1 MINGSIRFLRNHS
14 PCVSLHILSSPI
26 YWTYRKITYLFLLLL
41 LTNSCLAEFKLG
53 IENIPDEMVRSFH
66 KKKTRIGLITNQTG
80 KDQKGIA
87 TLDVLLSKGFNIVY
101 LFAPEHGF
109 DGMTHASVEIK
120 NSIDKK
126 TKVPIVSLYGKGTGK
141 KVDQEILS
149 AIDVF
154 MFDIQDS
161 GMRHYTYISTLF
173 TVLQICAQENKKII
187 VFDRPNP
194 LGKTMEGPL
203 VEPSLISFF
212 SIAPIPLRHGM
223 TIGELAEYFNNHILE
238 KQAFLY
244 VVAMKDYD
252 RAMSLD
258 QLHAPLSPNIP
269 CLQAC
274 YGYSFLGLLG
284 EIRPFNVGLGTDRP
298 FQLIS
303 LATAKG
309 LDGLVWNNLAQ
320 QLKGLGI
327 CSAPCEYMHARK
339 KEMHHGLHLNMTNIN
354 QVCSFN
360 ALLATIEAIKNA
372 GIAIE
377 ITPAFDKAVGSKLVR
392 SYLMGQISYQELV
405 SEINNSL
412 QSFFQKAQAVF
423 KYYPHPELFFI

>member
-1 MINGSIRFLRNHS
+1 MKGAL
-14 PCVSLHILSSPI
+14 
-26 YWTYRKITYLFLLLL
+26 LFLLLF
-41 LTNSCLAEFKLG
+41 NACCAEFKLG
-53 IENIPDEMVRSFH
+53 IENIPDEMVRAYT
-66 KKKTRIGLITNQTG
+66 KKKMRIGLITNQTG
-80 KDQKGIA
+80 RDQKGIP
-87 TLDVLLSKGFNIVY
+87 TVDILLSKGFNVVY
-101 LFAPEHGF
+101 LFAPEHGI
-109 DGMTHASVEIK
+109 DGTAQASLEIK

-126 TKVPIVSLYGKGTGK
+126 SKIPVVSLYGKGAGK
-141 KVDQEILS
+141 KIDPSILNS
-149 AIDVF
+149 FDVL

-173 TVLQICAQENKKII
+173 TVLQICAQENKKLI
-187 VFDRPNP
+187 VLDRPNP

-203 VEPSLISFF
+203 VEPSLVSFF

-223 TIGELAEYFNNHILE
+223 TIGELAEFFNAHILE
-238 KQAFLY
+238 TPASLQ
-244 VVAMKDYD
+244 VVPMKDYD
-252 RAMSLD
+252 RTIGLN

-284 EIRPFNVGLGTDRP
+284 EVRPFNVGLGTERP
-298 FQLIS
+298 FQVIS
-303 LATAKG
+303 VATAKG
-309 LDGLVWNNLAQ
+309 LEGQVWNNLAQ

-327 CSAPCEYMHARK
+327 CSVPCEYMHVRK
-339 KEMHHGLHLNMTNIN
+339 KEMHHGLHLNMPNIN
-354 QVCSFN
+354 HVSSFN

-405 SEINNSL
+405 AEINNSL